1 MRRQLSTMMLA
12 GALALS
18 PAAMAQP
25 GAPDNAAFDT
35 HMVAMQDGMNAMHA
49 QMARIQATQDPQER
63 KRLLDEHWASM
74 QSSMETMHG
83 MWGPG
88 MMGCY
93 GPTGQAG
100 DHRMGAGH
108 GMGGPMMNG
117 AMMQGPA
124 AHACLDKLTP
134 EQMRQRQ
141 SMSERYL
148 GMQQMMMDHVMWHQ
162 HWTTMPGAAS
172 KP

>member
-1 MRRQLSTMMLA
+1 MRRQLSTMILA

-18 PAAMAQP
+18 PWAMAQP
-25 GAPDNAAFDT
+25 RAPDNAAFDR
-35 HMVAMQDGMNAMHA
+35 HMVEMQAVMNTMQA
-49 QMARIQATQDPQER
+49 QMTRIQATQDPQER

-93 GPTGQAG
+93 GSAGQAG
-100 DHRMGAGH
+100 HQGMGH
-108 GMGGPMMNG
+108 GMGGAIMNG
-117 AMMQGPA
+117 AMMQGPG

-141 SMSERYL
+141 SMSDRYL
-148 GMQQMMMDHVMWHQ
+148 GMQQMMLDHVMWHQ
-162 HWTTMPGAAS
+162 HWTVMPGTAA